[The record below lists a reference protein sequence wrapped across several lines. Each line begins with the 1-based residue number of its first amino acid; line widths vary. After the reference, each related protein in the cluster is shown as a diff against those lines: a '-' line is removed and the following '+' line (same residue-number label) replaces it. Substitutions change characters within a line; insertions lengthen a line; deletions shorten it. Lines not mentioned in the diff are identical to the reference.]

1 MGILCV
7 YKEHARN
14 SSRNLQGLY
23 EESFH
28 KSMGFPGNLY
38 RDARRTS
45 TRGLQNSKGILG
57 EFYQDSQSILQGL
70 YMDSTKK
77 SMELHREVYRDS
89 TRII

>member
-1 MGILCV
+1 MGVLCV
-7 YKEHARN
+7 FKEHARN

-28 KSMGFPGNLY
+28 KSMGFLGNLY

-57 EFYQDSQSILQGL
+57 GILPGFTEHPAGALHGFY
-70 YMDSTKK
+70 KK
-77 SMELHREVYRDS
+77 QINGTPSGSL
-89 TRII
+89 